1 MRRRAPASC
10 DQLRRR
16 SPPREPLEPRGVEE
30 ELRDPL
36 ELRGAAAPLREP
48 DELRGAA
55 APLLREPDEL
65 RGEAAALRDAVT
77 PRCATIGRRVVP
89 ELCGVAA
96 PREPVDV
103 RGAVVWRRVSVGVRV
118 RDADADPSVRP
129 LLHDGALTIR

>member
-1 MRRRAPASC
+1 M
-10 DQLRRR
+10 RRR
-16 SPPREPLEPRGVEE
+16 SPPREPLELRGVEE

-36 ELRGAAAPLREP
+36 ELRGAA
-48 DELRGAA
+48 
-55 APLLREPDEL
+55 PLLREPDAP

-103 RGAVVWRRVSVGVRV
+103 RGAVVWRRGSVGVRV